1 MIDLLLQQNIV
12 KKLKIQFPGY
22 SLKLLTKVTLQENK
36 MNKNIIAL
44 IGAAALLSACET
56 ASQKVVT
63 GSAASSSSGS
73 ASASASS
80 SVDKSKSLFAQAKQ
94 TAADKLIAV
103 GDRVLFDYDSA
114 KLDSSAK
121 ILLDGQSRFLRANTD
136 LNFIVEGHCDER
148 GTREYNL
155 ALGEQRAT
163 AVRDYLVIQG
173 IDPDRIKVISYGKEK
188 PAVVGSNS
196 MAWSKNRRAVTIIN

>member
-1 MIDLLLQQNIV
+1 M
-12 KKLKIQFPGY
+12 F
-22 SLKLLTKVTLQENK
+22 NK
-36 MNKNIIAL
+36 FILVVGAL
-44 IGAAALLSACET
+44 FFLASCET
-56 ASQKVVT
+56 ATQDAVKGTAGAGKASATAKAGSSSIF
-63 GSAASSSSGS
+63 GSA
-73 ASASASS
+73 
-80 SVDKSKSLFAQAKQ
+80 KE
-94 TAADKLIAV
+94 TPADKLIAV

-114 KLDSSAK
+114 ELDSSAK
-121 ILLDGQSRFLRANTD
+121 ILLDAQSRFLRVNSD
-136 LNFIVEGHCDER
+136 LNFIIEGHCDER

-196 MAWSKNRRAVTIIN
+196 MAWSKNRRAVTIIE

>member
-1 MIDLLLQQNIV
+1 MSHNLKITSIILSILLL
-12 KKLKIQFPGY
+12 
-22 SLKLLTKVTLQENK
+22 T
-36 MNKNIIAL
+36 
-44 IGAAALLSACET
+44 ACEN
-56 ASQKVVT
+56 ASQKVMSNS
-63 GSAASSSSGS
+63 SASDSKASSTSSSSPAGN
-73 ASASASS
+73 AN
-80 SVDKSKSLFAQAKQ
+80 KSLFAKTKQ
-94 TAADKLIAV
+94 TAADKLVAV

-114 KLDSSAK
+114 SLVSSAK

-188 PAVVGSNS
+188 PAVVGSNG

>member
-1 MIDLLLQQNIV
+1 
-12 KKLKIQFPGY
+12 
-22 SLKLLTKVTLQENK
+22 
-36 MNKNIIAL
+36 MNKKIIAI
-44 IGAAALLSACET
+44 IGAVSLLSACET
-56 ASQKVVT
+56 ASQKVVSGT
-63 GSAASSSSGS
+63 TASSSAPASSS
-73 ASASASS
+73 AKS
-80 SVDKSKSLFAQAKQ
+80 SVDKKKSLFAAAKQ

-114 KLDSSAK
+114 TLDSSAK
-121 ILLDGQSRFLRANTD
+121 ILLDAQSRFLRANTD
-136 LNFIVEGHCDER
+136 LNFIIEGHCDER

-188 PAVVGSNS
+188 PAVVGSNT
-196 MAWSKNRRAVTIIN
+196 MAWSKNRRAVTIID

>member
-1 MIDLLLQQNIV
+1 MKNKILIATAISSLL
-12 KKLKIQFPGY
+12 
-22 SLKLLTKVTLQENK
+22 
-36 MNKNIIAL
+36 
-44 IGAAALLSACET
+44 LLSACET
-56 ASQKVVT
+56 ASQKVMSGT
-63 GSAASSSSGS
+63 SASGN
-73 ASASASS
+73 AGSASASS
-80 SVDKSKSLFAQAKQ
+80 SVDKKKSLFAAAKQ

-114 KLDSSAK
+114 SLDSSAK
-121 ILLDGQSRFLRANTD
+121 ILLDAQSRFLRANTD
-136 LNFIVEGHCDER
+136 LNFIIEGHCDER

-188 PAVVGSNS
+188 PAVVGLSL
-196 MAWSKNRRAVTIIN
+196 IHI

>member
-1 MIDLLLQQNIV
+1 MTNKLITIYSCLIIFLL
-12 KKLKIQFPGY
+12 
-22 SLKLLTKVTLQENK
+22 
-36 MNKNIIAL
+36 A
-44 IGAAALLSACET
+44 ACET
-56 ASQKVVT
+56 ASQKVVGGT
-63 GSAASSSSGS
+63 SASGSSSSSSKVS
-73 ASASASS
+73 AAN
-80 SVDKSKSLFAQAKQ
+80 KSSLFGQAKE

-103 GDRVLFDYDSA
+103 GDRVLFGYDSA
-114 KLDSSAK
+114 KLDESSK
-121 ILLDGQSRFLRANTD
+121 ILIDAQSRFLRVNND
-136 LNFIVEGHCDER
+136 LNFIIEGHADER

-196 MAWSKNRRAVTIIN
+196 MAWSKNKRAVTVIN

>member
-1 MIDLLLQQNIV
+1 MKNKILIATAISSLL
-12 KKLKIQFPGY
+12 
-22 SLKLLTKVTLQENK
+22 
-36 MNKNIIAL
+36 
-44 IGAAALLSACET
+44 LLSACET

-63 GSAASSSSGS
+63 GTSASGS
-73 ASASASS
+73 AASS
-80 SVDKSKSLFAQAKQ
+80 SVDKKKSLFAAAKQ

-114 KLDSSAK
+114 TLDSSAK
-121 ILLDGQSRFLRANTD
+121 ILLDAQSRFLRANTD
-136 LNFIVEGHCDER
+136 LNFIIEGHCDER

-188 PAVVGSNS
+188 PAVVGSNT
-196 MAWSKNRRAVTIIN
+196 MAWSKNRRAVTIID

>member
-1 MIDLLLQQNIV
+1 
-12 KKLKIQFPGY
+12 
-22 SLKLLTKVTLQENK
+22 
-36 MNKNIIAL
+36 MNKNIITL
-44 IGAAALLSACET
+44 IAVAALLSACET

-63 GSAASSSSGS
+63 GSAASSSG
-73 ASASASS
+73 SASASS
-80 SVDKSKSLFAQAKQ
+80 SVDKKKSLFAQAKQ
-94 TAADKLIAV
+94 TASDKLIAV

-121 ILLDGQSRFLRANTD
+121 IMLDAQSRFLRANTD

-188 PAVVGSNS
+188 PAVVGSNG
-196 MAWSKNRRAVTIIN
+196 MAWSKNRRAVTVID

>member
-1 MIDLLLQQNIV
+1 MSNNFKITSIILSILLL
-12 KKLKIQFPGY
+12 
-22 SLKLLTKVTLQENK
+22 T
-36 MNKNIIAL
+36 
-44 IGAAALLSACET
+44 ACET
-56 ASQKVVT
+56 ASQKVMSNSSAT
-63 GSAASSSSGS
+63 DSKASAASSSS
-73 ASASASS
+73 
-80 SVDKSKSLFAQAKQ
+80 SVGAANKSLFAKTKQ

-114 KLDSSAK
+114 SLDSSAK

-148 GTREYNL
+148 GTREHNL

-188 PAVVGSNS
+188 PAVVGSNG

>member
-1 MIDLLLQQNIV
+1 MKNKIFIATAISSLL
-12 KKLKIQFPGY
+12 
-22 SLKLLTKVTLQENK
+22 
-36 MNKNIIAL
+36 
-44 IGAAALLSACET
+44 LLSACET
-56 ASQKVVT
+56 ASQKVVSST
-63 GSAASSSSGS
+63 TSASSG
-73 ASASASS
+73 SASASS
-80 SVDKSKSLFAQAKQ
+80 SVDKKKSLFAAAKQ

-121 ILLDGQSRFLRANTD
+121 ILLDAQSRFLRANTD

-188 PAVVGSNS
+188 PAVVGSNT
-196 MAWSKNRRAVTIIN
+196 MAWSKNRRAVTIID

>member
-1 MIDLLLQQNIV
+1 MKNKILIVTAISSLL
-12 KKLKIQFPGY
+12 F
-22 SLKLLTKVTLQENK
+22 
-36 MNKNIIAL
+36 
-44 IGAAALLSACET
+44 LSACET
-56 ASQKVVT
+56 ASQKVVSGT
-63 GSAASSSSGS
+63 SASS
-73 ASASASS
+73 SASS
-80 SVDKSKSLFAQAKQ
+80 SVDKNKSLFAAAKQ
-94 TAADKLIAV
+94 TASDKLIAV

-121 ILLDGQSRFLRANTD
+121 ILLDAQSRFLRANTD
-136 LNFIVEGHCDER
+136 LNFIVEGHADER

-188 PAVVGSNS
+188 PAVVGSNT
-196 MAWSKNRRAVTIIN
+196 MAWSKNRRAVTIID

>member
-1 MIDLLLQQNIV
+1 
-12 KKLKIQFPGY
+12 
-22 SLKLLTKVTLQENK
+22 
-36 MNKNIIAL
+36 MNKKIIAI
-44 IGAAALLSACET
+44 IGAVSLLSACET
-56 ASQKVVT
+56 ASQKVVSSTPATSGST
-63 GSAASSSSGS
+63 GSTGS
-73 ASASASS
+73 TSASS
-80 SVDKSKSLFAQAKQ
+80 SVEKKKSLFAQAKQ
-94 TAADKLIAV
+94 TAAEKLIAV

-114 KLDSSAK
+114 KLDSTSK
-121 ILLDGQSRFLRANTD
+121 ILLDAQSRFLRANTD
-136 LNFIVEGHCDER
+136 LNFIIEGHCDER

-196 MAWSKNRRAVTIIN
+196 MAWSKNRRAVTIID

>member
-1 MIDLLLQQNIV
+1 M
-12 KKLKIQFPGY
+12 KKKF
-22 SLKLLTKVTLQENK
+22 
-36 MNKNIIAL
+36 IAL
-44 IGAAALLSACET
+44 IGAVSLLAACET
-56 ASQKVVT
+56 ASQKVVG
-63 GSAASSSSGS
+63 GSVTSSANGS
-73 ASASASS
+73 SASS
-80 SVDKSKSLFAQAKQ
+80 SKVSSSKESAANKSSLFGKAKE

-103 GDRVLFDYDSA
+103 GDRVLFGYDSA
-114 KLDSSAK
+114 KLDESSK
-121 ILLDGQSRFLRANTD
+121 ILIDAQSRFLRVNND
-136 LNFIVEGHCDER
+136 LNFVIEGHADER

>member
-1 MIDLLLQQNIV
+1 M
-12 KKLKIQFPGY
+12 KLKI
-22 SLKLLTKVTLQENK
+22 
-36 MNKNIIAL
+36 IAI
-44 IGAAALLSACET
+44 IGAVSLLSACET
-56 ASQKVVT
+56 ASQKVV
-63 GSAASSSSGS
+63 SGS
-73 ASASASS
+73 NSGSASS
-80 SVDKSKSLFAQAKQ
+80 SVDKKNSLFSQAKQ

-103 GDRVLFDYDSA
+103 GDRVLFDYDSS

-121 ILLDGQSRFLRANTD
+121 ILLDAQSRFLRANSD

>member
-1 MIDLLLQQNIV
+1 MKNKILILTALSSLL
-12 KKLKIQFPGY
+12 
-22 SLKLLTKVTLQENK
+22 
-36 MNKNIIAL
+36 
-44 IGAAALLSACET
+44 LLSACET
-56 ASQKVVT
+56 ASQKVVSGT
-63 GSAASSSSGS
+63 SSSGS
-73 ASASASS
+73 TSTSSSTS
-80 SVDKSKSLFAQAKQ
+80 SVDKKKSLFATAKK

-114 KLDSSAK
+114 KLDTSAK

-136 LNFIVEGHCDER
+136 LNFIIEGHCDER

-188 PAVVGSNS
+188 PAVVGSNT
-196 MAWSKNRRAVTIIN
+196 MAWSKNRRAVTIID

>member
-1 MIDLLLQQNIV
+1 
-12 KKLKIQFPGY
+12 
-22 SLKLLTKVTLQENK
+22 
-36 MNKNIIAL
+36 MNKNIITL
-44 IGAAALLSACET
+44 IAVVGLLSACET

-63 GSAASSSSGS
+63 GSAASSSG
-73 ASASASS
+73 SASASS
-80 SVDKSKSLFAQAKQ
+80 SVDKKKSLFAQAKQ
-94 TAADKLIAV
+94 TASDKLIAV
-103 GDRVLFDYDSA
+103 GDRVLFDYDSS

-121 ILLDGQSRFLRANTD
+121 IMLDAQSRFLRANTD

-188 PAVVGSNS
+188 PAVVGSNG
-196 MAWSKNRRAVTIIN
+196 MAWSKNRRAVTVID